1 MQDFRTL
8 SSSTMDSATWARTDL
23 LLTLGEL
30 SVISEMWE
38 IERLVEGAPGTNFVE
53 IKSVYDQ
60 TLHRAEQWSSWLV
73 LLPSPPMI
81 FPSLLCISNEFVSP
95 SPVSLFTAL
104 PKSALLRSICVLFPD
119 CESYEGFLLGK
130 KVQNPRKTLIHAHGQ
145 YGLLITG
152 GNAILLTIVISWT
165 CSH

>member
-1 MQDFRTL
+1 
-8 SSSTMDSATWARTDL
+8 MDSATWARTDL

-81 FPSLLCISNEFVSP
+81 
-95 SPVSLFTAL
+95 
-104 PKSALLRSICVLFPD
+104 D
-119 CESYEGFLLGK
+119 
-130 KVQNPRKTLIHAHGQ
+130 RKTDVLGSHMWELQGWIWEIDWDIWFQEFRIA
-145 YGLLITG
+145 
-152 GNAILLTIVISWT
+152 AI
-165 CSH
+165 